1 MYQAYHRSARGFED
15 INRCDDKV
23 YVKHC
28 CSGDIC
34 KRQRST
40 TSDSEVLIG
49 GVVVVVVVVV
59 IYAVAPF
66 KTKTGDCPETSR
78 SDEVVRYD
86 SAKKE
91 Q

>member
-1 MYQAYHRSARGFED
+1 M
-15 INRCDDKV
+15 
-23 YVKHC
+23 
-28 CSGDIC
+28 
-34 KRQRST
+34 
-40 TSDSEVLIG
+40 LIG
-49 GVVVVVVVVV
+49 GVVVVVVV